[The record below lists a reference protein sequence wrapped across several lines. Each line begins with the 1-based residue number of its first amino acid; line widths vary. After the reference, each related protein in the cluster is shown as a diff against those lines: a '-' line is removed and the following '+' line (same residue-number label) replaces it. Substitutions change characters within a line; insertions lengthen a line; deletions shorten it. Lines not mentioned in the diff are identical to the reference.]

1 MLDAFLKAPLAHRTL
16 HDVRAG
22 RPENSLAGAH
32 AAIAAGYGIEIDLQ
46 LSSDGVPMV
55 FHDDH
60 LQRLTRH
67 FGALR
72 EHTARELGAMRL
84 THGDEPIP
92 TLEQFLG
99 VVAGQVPLLVE
110 IKDQDGALGP
120 ETGDMERLVCEG
132 LKSYRGPVALM
143 SFNPHSVAKCAA
155 FAPDIPRGLV
165 TDPFDPAEWPEVPE
179 ERCAELAS
187 IPDYARVGASFV
199 SHQVKDLH
207 SAVVQDLITQG
218 ATVFC
223 WTVKSAAQEH
233 EARKIAQNITFEGYL
248 A

>member
-22 RPENSLAGAH
+22 RPENSLAGAR

-55 FHDDH
+55 FHDGH

-67 FGALR
+67 FGALC
-72 EHTARELGAMRL
+72 EHTASALGAMRL

-92 TLEQFLG
+92 TLEQFLEL
-99 VVAGQVPLLVE
+99 VAGQVPLLIE

-120 ETGDMERLVCEG
+120 DTGEIERLVCDILQG
-132 LKSYRGPVALM
+132 YQGPVALM
-143 SFNPHSVAKCAA
+143 SFNPHSVAKCAK

-165 TDPFDPAEWPEVPE
+165 TDPFDPADWPEVPK
-179 ERCAELAS
+179 ERCAELAM

-207 SAVVQDLITQG
+207 SAALKGLIAQG

-223 WTVKSAAQEH
+223 WTVRSPAQEK
-233 EARKIAQNITFEGYL
+233 EARKVAQNITFEGYL